1 MTFYYEGLPLGE
13 MEASLTGHGIG
24 PLGAQ
29 RQWYEGHMI

>member
-24 PLGAQ
+24 PLGVQ
-29 RQWYEGHMI
+29 SSGMRVI